1 MPRRRPEASGG
12 EIASKAPGGER
23 REIAERPGK
32 PQLSKATVVERAL
45 KLADADG
52 LEALTIR
59 KLAQELGVT
68 PMALYW
74 HFRSKDELL
83 VGLAERVW
91 SEIDVTV
98 GPAAPWSDQLRGLLW
113 SLIGV
118 LRAHPSAPW
127 LLIDHEA
134 TNEAAMRAT
143 EVTLELLRSGAGF
156 SPEQASEI
164 ARLALWTGIMLMLSE
179 VGFKPSMSVEERD
192 EMQRTKMIRL
202 SMLPPTAFP
211 RIVEHAKLLT
221 DCAGNDLHYQLGVDV
236 FMAGV
241 EAAAARLANNE

>member
-1 MPRRRPEASGG
+1 MTPPA
-12 EIASKAPGGER
+12 
-23 REIAERPGK
+23 GK

-52 LEALTIR
+52 LETLTIR
-59 KLAQELGVT
+59 KLAADLGVT

-74 HFRSKDELL
+74 HFRSKDDLL

-98 GPAAPWSDQLRGLLW
+98 DPAASWSEQLRGLLW

-127 LLIDHEA
+127 LLLDHEA
-134 TNEAAMRAT
+134 TNEPAMRAT

-156 SPEQASEI
+156 GPEQAGEI
-164 ARLALWTGIMLMLSE
+164 ARQALWTGIMLMLSE
-179 VGFKPSMSVEERD
+179 VGFKPAMSLEERD
-192 EMQRTKMIRL
+192 ELQRTKMIRL
-202 SMLPPTAFP
+202 SMQPPAIFP
-211 RIVEHAKLLT
+211 RIVEHAKILT
-221 DCAGNDLHYQLGVDV
+221 DCAGNELHYQLGVDI

-241 EAAAARLANNE
+241 EAAAARLPPP